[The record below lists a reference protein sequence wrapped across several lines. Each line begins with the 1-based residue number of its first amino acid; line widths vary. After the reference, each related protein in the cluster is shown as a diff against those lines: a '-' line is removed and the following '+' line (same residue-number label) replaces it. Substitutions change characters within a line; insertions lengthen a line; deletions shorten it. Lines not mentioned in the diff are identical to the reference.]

1 VSARPPLMHDHS
13 HPLLPHQRYNTTSSP
28 VPGKINVHMVM
39 CVEERRRTRTCA
51 PRHTPNTTHLLPH
64 PHPILRP
71 LSARRH
77 THDDVG
83 WLKTEN
89 QYYLGANNSI
99 YHAGVQYIIDSV
111 LEQLKRNPDRKFIC
125 G

>member
-1 VSARPPLMHDHS
+1 
-13 HPLLPHQRYNTTSSP
+13 
-28 VPGKINVHMVM
+28 MVM
-39 CVEERRRTRTCA
+39 CVEERRRARTCT
-51 PRHTPNTTHLLPH
+51 PRHTPDTTHPPPH
-64 PHPILRP
+64 PPPTPRP